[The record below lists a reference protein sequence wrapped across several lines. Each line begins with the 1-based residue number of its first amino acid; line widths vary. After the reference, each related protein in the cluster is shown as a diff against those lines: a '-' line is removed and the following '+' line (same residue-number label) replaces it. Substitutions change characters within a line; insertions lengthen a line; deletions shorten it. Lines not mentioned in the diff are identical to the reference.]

1 MKIEHLKLIV
11 LFWVKLSNAHIE
23 ELWSCFLK
31 DNDAFL
37 AMEKLM
43 MTLKMK
49 PELIGFV
56 SRLTNNIIKI
66 VFYKKNAENQSDW

>member
-1 MKIEHLKLIV
+1 MKIEHLKMIV
-11 LFWVKLSNAHIE
+11 LFWVKLSNDHIE
-23 ELWSCFLK
+23 KLRGCFLK

-37 AMEKLM
+37 AMDKLM

-49 PELIGFV
+49 PELISVV